1 MSCFG
6 GNFME
11 MLEEKL
17 EKLKKRTVQF
27 ASLVQAMIENS
38 IKGLLEKD
46 REMLKDVIDNLE
58 DQANLSEL
66 EIDELCLSSIALYQP
81 EAKNLRITMM
91 ISKINNDL
99 ERMAD
104 LAVNIADSGL
114 YLIDRPEIKPLV
126 DIPRMAQETV
136 KMLKNAMNAFVD
148 ENALL
153 AVDVLKN
160 DDIVDNLRNAVLRE
174 LISHMSSDSSVL
186 ERGLNLIR
194 IARNLERIADL
205 TTNIAEDVIFIKEGK
220 VVKHH
225 MNY

>member
-1 MSCFG
+1 
-6 GNFME
+6 ME